1 MLQGK
6 IRIGELDRQV
16 TFIKENVS
24 RGASNQDVITWVIIA
39 SNPTVFSRKL
49 ELKGNEVV
57 IGDQLK
63 YVQKTLF
70 TIRYRTDLTVK
81 NRVVFNGQVYEIIS
95 ITENGLER
103 KTYLDV
109 LANLIDNETWT

>member
-6 IRIGELDRQV
+6 IRIGELDRKV

-24 RGASNQDVITWVIIA
+24 RGASNQPVITWGVVA

-57 IGDQLK
+57 INDQIK
-63 YVQKTLF
+63 FVQKTLF
-70 TIRYRTDLTVK
+70 TIRYREDLTTK
-81 NRVVFNGQVYEIIS
+81 NRVVFDSRVYEIIS

-103 KTYLDV
+103 KTFLDV
-109 LANLIDNETWT
+109 VANLIDNEVWT